1 MELSDFLIRVV
12 FIGLPGII
20 GEQIYQKLK
29 SKSVRK
35 DWEDIIEIVLFA
47 LGSYAV
53 YGLIVEVLR
62 RCCIWNL
69 NPPLRAL
76 FDSGIKI
83 SWLEIAGASFIG
95 IILAFIAAY
104 AYNRKWWNRLGQKLH
119 VTKKFGDE
127 DVWSFFLD
135 LPETAKWVFVRDY
148 KQDLVYYGWIKAFS
162 ESEKRREL
170 VLMEVQVF
178 SNFAS
183 DSVPKAL
190 YEAEAVYISRE
201 SDEMSIEIPRATQGE
216 TK

>member
-1 MELSDFLIRVV
+1 MEISDFLIRVV

-20 GEQIYQKLK
+20 GVQIYQKLK

-62 RCCIWNL
+62 RCCVWNL
-69 NPPLRAL
+69 NPPLQAL
-76 FDSGIKI
+76 FNNKVEI

-95 IILAFIAAY
+95 IVLAFISAC
-104 AYNRKWWNRLGQKLH
+104 AYNRKWLNRFGQYLH

-135 LPETAKWVFVRDY
+135 LPESAQWVFVRDY
-148 KQDLVYYGWIKAFS
+148 KQDLVYYGWIRSFS
-162 ESEKRREL
+162 ESEKRREI

-178 SNFAS
+178 SNLAS
-183 DSVPKAL
+183 NSVPKAL
-190 YEAEAVYISRE
+190 YEAEAIYLSRE
-201 SDEMSIEIPRATQGE
+201 SDELSIEIPRVTQGE